1 MLDAGRRSH
10 RVRFERRM
18 QGDKSP
24 SGNVLESWSALN
36 VCWAAFRPVFGRE
49 QVSSGQPQST
59 LTGTLTTLSFAETKA
74 ITAADRVVFIAGP
87 YAGRECQ
94 IRSIVPTPDSREI
107 EFLIEHGPQ
116 T

>member
-1 MLDAGRRSH
+1 MLNAGRRSH
-10 RVRFERRM
+10 RVRFERRAI
-18 QGDKSP
+18 GEKSP
-24 SGNVLESWSALN
+24 SGNVLENWSTVA

-49 QVSSGQPQST
+49 QAASGQLQSAMQ
-59 LTGTLTTLSFAETKA
+59 GTLTVLASTEARA
-74 ITAADRVVFIAGP
+74 ITSADRVVFLVGP

-94 IRSIVPTPDSREI
+94 IRSIVPTPDAREI

>member
-1 MLDAGRRSH
+1 MLDAGQRTF
-10 RVRFERRM
+10 RVRFERRVV
-18 QGDKSP
+18 GEKSP
-24 SGNVLESWSALN
+24 SGNVLENWSALN
-36 VCWAAFRPVFGRE
+36 VCWAAFRPAFGRE
-49 QVSSGQPQST
+49 QIASGQPQST

-74 ITAADRVVFIAGP
+74 AVPSDRVVFISGP